1 MDGGKRILMV
11 ENDSVI
17 LEAVA
22 DMLSA
27 KDYQVTKARDGLEAL
42 ERFQASAF
50 DLAILDIVLPKI
62 DGHDLC
68 RLMRQDKRGRSLPI
82 IAFTAL
88 SPQDVAKLHGLSAD
102 AYVAKGP
109 LTVVIPNLLDAI
121 KSVLTSRRGRLGQ
134 QRIFGY
140 EAVRPRQVVTELF
153 ELNQYYKRLVH
164 AVAEVVIELDPN
176 AKILSLNL
184 EALRLLGRSEAQLIC
199 QPFSDLLTPQDRS
212 AFESYCTRL
221 AQDPLGSP
229 TATELTLAGTGRRVW
244 CRPVIYEGEIAA
256 FLVTGEA

>member
-1 MDGGKRILMV
+1 MSSGRRILMV

-42 ERFQASAF
+42 ERFHETSF

-62 DGHDLC
+62 DGHDVC
-68 RLMRQDKRGRSLPI
+68 RLMRQDKRGRGLPI

-88 SPQDVAKLHGLSAD
+88 GPQDVAKLPGLSAD

-140 EAVRPRQVVTELF
+140 EGFRPRQVVSELF
-153 ELNQYYKRLVH
+153 ELKQYYQRLVH
-164 AVAEVVIELDPN
+164 AVAEVVIELD
-176 AKILSLNL
+176 AHTKILSANL
-184 EALRLLGRSEAQLIC
+184 EALRLIGRSEVEVRGL
-199 QPFSDLLTPQDRS
+199 PFSDVLTPGDRATFKS
-212 AFESYCTRL
+212 FLSQL
-221 AQDPLGSP
+221 SQDPLS
-229 TATELTLAGTGRRVW
+229 AVAVNNLTIAGTERRVR
-244 CRPVIYEGEIAA
+244 CRAVFYEGELAA
-256 FLVTGEA
+256 FLVTGDS

>member
-1 MDGGKRILMV
+1 VRGGKRILMV

-42 ERFQASAF
+42 ERFHESAF
-50 DLAILDIVLPKI
+50 DVAILDIVLPKI

-88 SPQDVAKLHGLSAD
+88 GPQDVAKLPGLSAD

-121 KSVLTSRRGRLGQ
+121 KSVATSRRGRHGQ

-140 EAVRPRQVVTELF
+140 EGVRPRQVVTELF
-153 ELNQYYKRLVH
+153 DLKQHYQRLVH
-164 AVAEVVIELDPN
+164 AVAEVVIELDPD
-176 AKILSLNL
+176 AKILSANL
-184 EALRLLGRSEAQLIC
+184 EALRLLGRSEADLTG
-199 QPFSDLLTPQDRS
+199 QPFSDLLTPQDRAS
-212 AFESYCTRL
+212 FQDFRAKFS
-221 AQDPLGSP
+221 QDPLGSP
-229 TATELTLAGTGRRVW
+229 AGTELTLAGSGRRVR
-244 CRPVIYEGEIAA
+244 CRSVFYEGEIAA
-256 FLVTGEA
+256 FLVTGDS

>member
-1 MDGGKRILMV
+1 MV
-11 ENDSVI
+11 DNDPVI

-22 DMLSA
+22 DTLSA
-27 KDYQVTKARDGLEAL
+27 KDYQVTKAPDGLEAL
-42 ERFQASAF
+42 ERFHEGSF

-88 SPQDVAKLHGLSAD
+88 GPQDVAKLPGLSAD

-140 EAVRPRQVVTELF
+140 EGVRPRQVVSELF
-153 ELNQYYKRLVH
+153 DLKQYYQRLVH
-164 AVAEVVIELDPN
+164 AVADVVIELDPH
-176 AKILSLNL
+176 AKILSANL
-184 EALRLLGRSEAQLIC
+184 EAFRLLGRSETDLTGLS
-199 QPFSDLLTPQDRS
+199 FSDLLTPQDRVVFQS
-212 AFESYCTRL
+212 FRAQL
-221 AQDPLGSP
+221 LQDPLGATP
-229 TATELTLAGTGRRVW
+229 ATEVALAGTERRVR
-244 CRPVIYEGEIAA
+244 CRPVFCEGEISA
-256 FLVTGEA
+256 FLVTGDS